1 MIPLHSIDYAKTGVQ
16 ETHNFKTHAEFL
28 STKPVC
34 DQQFKMWKYLSI
46 VVLFI
51 CETQNGTTISFLTR
65 FEKQVHF
72 LNGWIEIIASY
83 NHHRKQAVILQVFKE
98 GILFYKS
105 PRNFNNQNQV
115 FLISKLK

>member
-1 MIPLHSIDYAKTGVQ
+1 
-16 ETHNFKTHAEFL
+16 
-28 STKPVC
+28 
-34 DQQFKMWKYLSI
+34 MWKYLSI

-115 FLISKLK
+115 FFNFQVEMSNYDNKSCILHEV